1 MGNCTNVSSNPQEL
15 QAIPD
20 LYYLDRHNHQVLF
33 ISKSQITK
41 IDFSSTISFY
51 ENSSIIYL
59 SASEFLVAG
68 GRKPTQK
75 LSKKVFR
82 INSLLKKTYIQ
93 PSLPFPTYGGNL
105 IYNKGN
111 IYLSSAITEQD
122 GADYPCPLLK
132 YALNEQTWEVC
143 DVSDLHLNAKY
154 SLNNILYSQSCLHD
168 HKIFTMSGKLLST
181 GTLTRKFFSISLSNS
196 SFRVNI
202 EKFKLPEKFRNV
214 RCCSTGKAFMV
225 CGEHVSENKSLI
237 YTFSFETKTWRLLDE
252 VSGLLSEVYP
262 SLLVSSKVVF
272 LSYPYVVVRDRLK
285 THVFN
290 FEEQPRV
297 GKGHLSVPSG
307 SSDSVNRSKS
317 FDIKKHVDSEEAK
330 LKNLEESLEKAPR
343 QKSMHHEYEKVRR
356 HNMKKSDKKITAKYS
371 KCSAPFLPSNI
382 LGAKHLSSNSSRSSS
397 SESISSSNSSKT

>member
-1 MGNCTNVSSNPQEL
+1 MGNCTNASMNPHAL

-20 LYYLDRHNHQVLF
+20 LYYLDRRNQQVLF
-33 ISKSQITK
+33 ISKNQSTK
-41 IDFSSTISFY
+41 IDFSKTISFY

-59 SASEFLVAG
+59 SASEFLIAG
-68 GRKPTQK
+68 GRKPSQK

-82 INSLLKKTYIQ
+82 VNSLLKKTYIQ
-93 PSLPFPTYGGNL
+93 PSLPFPAYGGNL

-111 IYLSSAITEQD
+111 IYLSSAITEQN
-122 GADYPCPLLK
+122 GSDYPCPLLK
-132 YALNEQTWEVC
+132 YCLNEQTWEVC

-181 GTLTRKFFSISLSNS
+181 GTLTRKIFSINLSNS
-196 SFRVNI
+196 SFRVNL
-202 EKFKLPEKFRNV
+202 EPFKLPEKFRNV
-214 RCCSTGKAFMV
+214 RCCSTGKVFMI
-225 CGEHVSENKSLI
+225 CGEQVSADKSVI
-237 YTFSFETKTWRLLDE
+237 YTYSFETKTWKLLDE
-252 VSGLLSEVYP
+252 VLGLFSEIYP
-262 SLLVSSKVVF
+262 SLIISSKIVF
-272 LSYPYVVVRDRLK
+272 LSYPYVVVRDLVK

-290 FEEQPRV
+290 FEEENKKQ
-297 GKGHLSVPSG
+297 KGHLSVPSG

-317 FDIKKHVDSEEAK
+317 FDVRQHAESEETK
-330 LKNLEESLEKAPR
+330 LKNLGDPLEKAPR

-356 HNMKKSDKKITAKYS
+356 HNMKKSEKKITAKYL

-382 LGAKHLSSNSSRSSS
+382 LGARSLNSSSSHSSS